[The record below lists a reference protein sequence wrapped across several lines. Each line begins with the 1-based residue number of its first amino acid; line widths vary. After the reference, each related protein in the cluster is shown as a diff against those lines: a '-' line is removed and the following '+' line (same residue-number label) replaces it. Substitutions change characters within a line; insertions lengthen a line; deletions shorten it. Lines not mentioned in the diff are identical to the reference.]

1 MDVFNLKL
9 GNILNQRLDKP
20 DEFEI
25 MTGRVKIISKIS
37 FNDGKIELRPDTFT
51 NTQMILVK
59 PGDLVISGINVMK
72 GAVAIYSEKETES
85 LAATIH
91 YSSYEINEKYI
102 DRKYLWYLL
111 RSKFLQNYI
120 RTNTANG
127 IKNEIRPNFFLN
139 INFSCPSLK
148 TQKKIVQEIEL
159 FLIDIN
165 DIIQKKEDQLN
176 SIEEIIPKKL
186 ESLLGNPDKKLDGL
200 FGDIKFDQLEKYVID
215 VADGPH
221 ITPNY
226 VTEGI
231 PFITVKNIISGKID
245 FSNVDYITYDDHKLF
260 ENRAKAEKGDVLLS
274 KDGTIGIPCF
284 INNDY
289 RFSYFVSVALIKPN
303 NNLLNGEYL
312 TWILKTPY
320 IQNKIKQ
327 NSRGD
332 MIRHLVLR
340 EIRKLQIPLIS
351 LPNQI
356 ELSCYFNI
364 LQQKIDELV
373 KIQKRQII
381 LLTDF
386 KRIYIET
393 KMKQFD

>member
-1 MDVFNLKL
+1 MEDYPRCPWPTNDPLM
-9 GNILNQRLDKP
+9 IAYHD
-20 DEFEI
+20 DEW
-25 MTGRVKIISKIS
+25 GVP
-37 FNDGKIELRPDTFT
+37 L
-51 NTQMILVK
+51 
-59 PGDLVISGINVMK
+59 
-72 GAVAIYSEKETES
+72 
-85 LAATIH
+85 H
-91 YSSYEINEKYI
+91 
-102 DRKYLWYLL
+102 
-111 RSKFLQNYI
+111 
-120 RTNTANG
+120 
-127 IKNEIRPNFFLN
+127 
-139 INFSCPSLK
+139 
-148 TQKKIVQEIEL
+148 
-159 FLIDIN
+159 
-165 DIIQKKEDQLN
+165 
-176 SIEEIIPKKL
+176 
-186 ESLLGNPDKKLDGL
+186 
-200 FGDIKFDQLEKYVID
+200 
-215 VADGPH
+215 
-221 ITPNY
+221 
-226 VTEGI
+226 
-231 PFITVKNIISGKID
+231 
-245 FSNVDYITYDDHKLF
+245 DDHKLF